1 MLQCSFALCYRAR
14 APHALGEGES
24 LSDILLTDM
33 VGDGNDDKVEHSS
46 PVHALKQLELK
57 LEKKDTSI
65 QGM

>member
-24 LSDILLTDM
+24 LSDILLTDI
-33 VGDGNDDKVEHSS
+33 GDGTDDKVEHSS
-46 PVHALKQLELK
+46 PVQALKQLELK